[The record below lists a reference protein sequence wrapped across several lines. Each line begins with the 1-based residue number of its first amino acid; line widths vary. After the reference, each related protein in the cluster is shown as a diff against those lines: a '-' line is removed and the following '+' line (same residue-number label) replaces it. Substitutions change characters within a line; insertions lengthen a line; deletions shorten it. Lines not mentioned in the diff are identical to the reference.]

1 MKKCSY
7 LHVKMVT
14 LDVHINLTYFFFQDQ
29 LAYLRKMLGKVTI
42 LLSNRLPEEF
52 NGTIFD
58 KNKINLSKTI

>member
-1 MKKCSY
+1 
-7 LHVKMVT
+7 MVT

-42 LLSNRLPEEF
+42 LLSNRLPEGF

>member
-14 LDVHINLTYFFFQDQ
+14 LDVHMNLTYFFFQDQ

>member
-1 MKKCSY
+1 
-7 LHVKMVT
+7 MVT
-14 LDVHINLTYFFFQDQ
+14 LDVHMNLTYFFFQDQ

>member
-1 MKKCSY
+1 
-7 LHVKMVT
+7 MVT